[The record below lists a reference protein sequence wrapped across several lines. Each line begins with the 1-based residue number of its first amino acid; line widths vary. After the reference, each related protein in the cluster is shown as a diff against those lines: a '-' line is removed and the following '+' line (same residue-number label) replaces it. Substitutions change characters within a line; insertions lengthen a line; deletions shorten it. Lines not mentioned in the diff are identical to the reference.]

1 MRLTGFTA
9 AVEDGTDDHRYFKQ
23 NRQLSVALRPVAA
36 LQDAHGARSAVL
48 GARQGICGSGVL
60 RCGDVGSSGGGATMM
75 TFEVFKSTRE
85 QRNAL
90 RERGFEVERMGDD
103 FTNVTVA
110 DKQADELTD
119 WLDAQRLEHR
129 LV

>member
-1 MRLTGFTA
+1 
-9 AVEDGTDDHRYFKQ
+9 
-23 NRQLSVALRPVAA
+23 
-36 LQDAHGARSAVL
+36 
-48 GARQGICGSGVL
+48 
-60 RCGDVGSSGGGATMM
+60 MM